1 MRSSNPILSNNV
13 FSQAGYAAE
22 GQVMTIQGT
31 ANKCLILLA
40 LVLGAAWWVW
50 SKVMQPVQTLGFEV
64 ETLAR
69 QNQQAVVPIIMIGG
83 LVGFIVAIVT
93 VFKKEWSMVTAP
105 VYAVCEGLL
114 LGGISGFF
122 EMQFPGIVMQ
132 AVALTF
138 GTLFCLLMAYK
149 SRLIRVTDKFRLGV
163 VAATGAIALFYFVT
177 WILGFFH
184 VNVPFIAGGGVI
196 GIGFSLFVVGIAALN
211 LVLDF
216 DMIEQ
221 GAEAG
226 APKYMEWYG
235 AFGLMVTLI
244 WLYMEILRLLSKL
257 RSRD

>member
-1 MRSSNPILSNNV
+1 MRTSNPVLGENV
-13 FSQAGYAAE
+13 FSQSASATQ
-22 GQVMTIQGT
+22 GQVMTLQGT
-31 ANKCLILLA
+31 VNKCLILLA

-50 SKVMQPVQTLGFEV
+50 GKVIQPSQVLGFEV
-64 ETLAR
+64 EGLAR
-69 QNQQAVVPIIMIGG
+69 QNQQAVLPIIIIGG
-83 LVGFIVAIVT
+83 IVGFIVAIVT
-93 VFKKEWSMVTAP
+93 VFKKEWSAVTAP
-105 VYAVCEGLL
+105 VYAVCEGFV
-114 LGGISGFF
+114 LGGLSAFF
-122 EMQFPGIVMQ
+122 EMMYPGIVMQ

-149 SRLIRVTDKFRLGV
+149 SRLIRVTQKFRLGV
-163 VAATGAIALFYFVT
+163 VVATGSIALFYVIT

-184 VNVPFIAGGGVI
+184 VNVPFVYGGGMI

-221 GAEAG
+221 GAEVG